1 MIHLHNFWHKL
12 INDFYYYLREKMSFL
27 VVPLLFHPYVKIQV
41 NLILLLDHLTKLDWI
56 EIIRYNTPAGE
67 VLAAFE
73 LLKEE
78 PPEPPVA
85 ERPFTHKIVPKDI
98 APKLQKKTMEVSG
111 IILAIY
117 SSCHKMLPSCA
128 TST

>member
-1 MIHLHNFWHKL
+1 M
-12 INDFYYYLREKMSFL
+12 
-27 VVPLLFHPYVKIQV
+27 
-41 NLILLLDHLTKLDWI
+41 ILLLLSQGKDEFLGSSIVVPSIRQNSSESDPSSRPPKLDWI
-56 EIIRYNTPAGE
+56 EIIRYNKPAGE

-98 APKLQKKTMEVSG
+98 APKLQKKTMEVRE

-117 SSCHKMLPSCA
+117 LQWLS
-128 TST
+128 